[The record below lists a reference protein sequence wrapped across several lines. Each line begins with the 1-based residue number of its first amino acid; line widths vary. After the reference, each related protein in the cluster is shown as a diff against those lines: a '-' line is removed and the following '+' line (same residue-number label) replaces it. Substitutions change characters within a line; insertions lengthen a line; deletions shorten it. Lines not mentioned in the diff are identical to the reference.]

1 VKTKFLVGILV
12 FLIVVN
18 VAILGTYLYVRFL
31 APEDPAFGFPG
42 GGPPPVMM
50 DLDPAAREQL
60 RDVMM
65 EFRQEARPLQE
76 QIAQAEDS
84 IALLLGQ
91 DPVPTE
97 AMDGLFKRI
106 ADIRVSINRMAVQR
120 LVQAKSFLS
129 PEQQRVFF
137 RAILEARP
145 RMGPRGGFGRGP
157 FMGSDSGRGRP
168 FGPDGHMRRN
178 QPLHE

>member
-1 VKTKFLVGILV
+1 MKTKFLVGILV

-18 VAILGTYLYVRFL
+18 VATLGTYLYLRFI
-31 APEDPAFGFPG
+31 APQEPDFGSPEL
-42 GGPPPVMM
+42 GPPPAMM
-50 DLDPAAREQL
+50 DLDPDAREQL

-76 QIAQAEDS
+76 QITQAEDS
-84 IALLLGQ
+84 IALLLAQ
-91 DPVPTE
+91 DPVPTD
-97 AMDGLFKRI
+97 AMERLFKRI

-120 LVQAKSFLS
+120 LVQAKSFLT

-157 FMGSDSGRGRP
+157 LMGPDSGRGRP
-168 FGPDGHMRRN
+168 FGPDGRMRRY
-178 QPLHE
+178 QPPHE